1 MKKIPDPSR
10 TTLLDS
16 YIETP
21 RSVIASQRVEHG
33 DSAHEFKILVADDSA
48 LYRKLLQDTLAKE
61 GYSVVLAED
70 GRQARTA
77 LSEHRPSLVITDWEM
92 PDITG
97 IDLCKE
103 IRRGEQF
110 YTYIVLLTGKAEK
123 EQLIEGLAAGADD
136 YLTKP
141 FHAGELLARVGVGR
155 RVSELH
161 RQIQAKNL
169 LLQELSLT
177 DPLTGLPNRRAIE
190 AWANREISGAARH
203 SFPFWVVMA
212 DLDHFKQVNDTHGH
226 EAGDIVLKRFA
237 ELLKANT
244 RASNM
249 CARLGGEEFFIG
261 LTHVES
267 AGVQIAVERIRTQF
281 EAKSFEFNGTTLRV
295 TASFGIAG
303 LQASTPSTLEQL
315 LRDADAALY
324 RAKENG
330 RNRVEWAAMS
340 AFAISGAR

>member
-1 MKKIPDPSR
+1 MKKITDPSR
-10 TTLLDS
+10 AVCISD
-16 YIETP
+16 IESP
-21 RSVIASQRVEHG
+21 RSVITSQRIQHA
-33 DSAHEFKILVADDSA
+33 DSAHEFRILVADDSA
-48 LYRKLLQDTLAKE
+48 MYRKLLQDTLAKE

-70 GRQARTA
+70 GRQARKA
-77 LSEHRPSLVITDWEM
+77 LTEHWPSLVITDWEM

-97 IDLCKE
+97 IDLCKH
-103 IRRGEQF
+103 IRLTEEL
-110 YTYIVLLTGKAEK
+110 YTYVIVLTGKAEK
-123 EQLIEGLAAGADD
+123 EKLIEGLAAGADD

-141 FHAGELLARVGVGR
+141 FHSGELLARVGVGR

-161 RQIQAKNL
+161 HQIQAKNL
-169 LLQELSLT
+169 LLEELSLT

-190 AWANREISGAARH
+190 AWANREISGALRH
-203 SFPFWVVMA
+203 GFPFWVVMA
-212 DLDHFKQVNDTHGH
+212 DLDHFKLVNDTHGH

-249 CARLGGEEFFIG
+249 CARLGGEEFVIA
-261 LTHVES
+261 LTHIDY
-267 AGVQIAVERIRTQF
+267 AGVKVAIERIRNQF
-281 EAKSFEFNGTTLRV
+281 ESETFTFGGASLRA

-303 LQASTPSTLEQL
+303 LQGNTPSDLEQL

-330 RNRVEWAAMS
+330 RNRID
-340 AFAISGAR
+340 FAG